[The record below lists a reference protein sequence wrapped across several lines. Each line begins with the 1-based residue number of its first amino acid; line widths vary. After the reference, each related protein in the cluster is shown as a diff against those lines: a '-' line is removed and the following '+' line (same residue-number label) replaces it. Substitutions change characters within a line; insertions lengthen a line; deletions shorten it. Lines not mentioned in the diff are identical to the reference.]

1 MKPQTLFLNPE
12 LCTQVTMLLMPYEK
26 AELIGNEGVDD
37 DDLYEVRQVIK
48 APKTPKPENPGMWQS
63 TMTIF
68 FEEILPET
76 LTLTPKP

>member
-37 DDLYEVRQVIK
+37 DDLYEASHK
-48 APKTPKPENPGMWQS
+48 SP
-63 TMTIF
+63 
-68 FEEILPET
+68 
-76 LTLTPKP
+76 

>member
-26 AELIGNEGVDD
+26 AELNGNEGVDD
-37 DDLYEVRQVIK
+37 DDLYE
-48 APKTPKPENPGMWQS
+48 ASLSPKTPKPENPGMWQS
-63 TMTIF
+63 TMTNV